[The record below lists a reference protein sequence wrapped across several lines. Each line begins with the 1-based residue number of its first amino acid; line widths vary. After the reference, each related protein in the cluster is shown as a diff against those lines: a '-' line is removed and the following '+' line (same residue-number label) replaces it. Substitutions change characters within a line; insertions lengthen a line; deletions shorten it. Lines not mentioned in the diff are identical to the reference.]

1 MVKVEIENNGTM
13 CTKASI
19 NGVPFVYGVESVDIH
34 IKGGQK
40 PIMILKTSIDD
51 LKINGEE
58 VQIYREKNKINI
70 KKRILKIISK
80 IKYRAI

>member
-13 CTKASI
+13 CTKALI
-19 NGVPFVYGVESVDIH
+19 NGVPFGYGVESVDIH
-34 IKGGQK
+34 IESGEK

-58 VQIYREKNKINI
+58 IQIYKEKNKSNI
-70 KKRILKIISK
+70 KKE
-80 IKYRAI
+80 Y